1 MSGRAYVVGFGNTA
15 RGDDGVGPLVV
26 RRLRASGL
34 SSARVRFLVR
44 EELSDD
50 LLDCL
55 KEASLII
62 FVDSSVGKSSEDVH
76 WKKIQASRFPSSF
89 THAMTPQTFLWLL
102 HLVKGKRPEAW
113 LVAIPGEEFESDGVI
128 SPKAMSMALKAEV
141 EIKQFLKRWTRK
153 DKTFDQC
160 HFDGEIA
167 SLLTNG

>member
-1 MSGRAYVVGFGNTA
+1 MRGRAYVVGFGNTA

-34 SSARVRFLVR
+34 SSSWIRFLVR

-50 LLDCL
+50 LLDFL
-55 KEASLII
+55 EDASLII
-62 FVDSSVGKSSEDVH
+62 FVDSCVGKSSEDVH
-76 WKKIQASRFPSSF
+76 WKKIQASRFPSVFSH
-89 THAMTPQTFLWLL
+89 TMTPQTFLWLL

-128 SPKAMSMALKAEV
+128 SPKAMKMALKAEG
-141 EIKQFLKRWTRK
+141 EIKKFLRRWTGK
-153 DKTFDQC
+153 DKPFDQFYS
-160 HFDGEIA
+160 HGGIA